1 MARAWIFGGANR
13 VGILSSNP
21 LGGCRRGDVK
31 RQMKQRAN
39 RKCATVAPGKPA
51 PMMPAKISLSLISR
65 YPLLVSTFLL
75 MLHSVSAGL
84 DELDETGA
92 SGSSSEV
99 DSGQRVREL
108 GRPLYRTFTRRDE
121 GIVNKILTGVQDPR
135 GLMIFGSVNCVLEYD
150 GQRWTSIPIPNG
162 GYIEKLACDKSG
174 KIYVGGTG
182 ELGALV
188 LDGGIYRYKSYTSL
202 LPASTPHLGEIRDIA
217 VHGDDVY
224 FLFEKTLL
232 RWTGQQFSVI
242 HLPYE
247 VGCLWYLS
255 SFSGRLFVHAKHQLY
270 SEVVGDHLEP
280 FLDDPVLRETTVT
293 GAIELAKEKILL
305 VTKEKG
311 LFELHDSQV
320 VPFKTDADDLFTRQS
335 YVEHAIPISRG
346 IFVVAVEGRGL
357 VFLDASGHIQQTFLE
372 EDGLPSGGLYDLIR
386 DRAGGLWV
394 FGEKGL
400 TRVDTNRSISVFD
413 HENGLPKANVASTIR
428 FGGSLYAVT
437 GYGLYRLES
446 GGGGLAS
453 SQFRKVQGLTGE
465 LWHVL
470 AAPPHGLILTGEN
483 GVYLFDGS
491 GFQVIS
497 NVPYTYYP
505 IVRSEKNPDLF
516 FLGGHTG
523 LRAIRF
529 IDGRWV
535 DQGTMPRFEQEVG
548 SVVETPNGDLIVENG
563 LEGFF
568 RIKVGPDPKMP
579 FKDARWEPLPDAPKP
594 TVSGMCWV
602 QPWGNLFLFSTDR
615 NVFLFR
621 DSDRSFCR
629 PDLLPKQIMGR
640 EIHTVQASPSDSDH
654 LWLETII
661 GQLGSVQ
668 TQEIGRLDPDG
679 SYHALPRSISSV
691 LGGVKSFYEES
702 LTDES
707 TLWISGEYGA
717 IARVDLSR
725 SPQYH
730 PLKLYL
736 REATTA
742 SGEQVSLPQNG
753 AGLELP
759 CEKRDVRLRFATDDY
774 DGPDEVHYRTKLEG
788 LNSDWSAFMEE
799 PIWQSGSLNEGRY
812 ILHVQARNSAGV
824 DSNEFSVAITIFP
837 PWYRTPWMYAV
848 YLGGGI
854 LLIFGL
860 IRWRLWQMRARE
872 KELVAVVDERTR
884 ELRESEERIRQH
896 YDELRQSKKRLQEA
910 KNNAEAANRA
920 KTAFLANMSH
930 EVRTPLNSIL
940 GYAQLLLRGCENIKD
955 PRPKL
960 QSIID
965 SGTHLLGMMNELLDL
980 ARVESG
986 KLAINPEPLNLPAF
1000 LQSLVAEFEIR
1011 ARQSGLRFEFT
1022 MDRTLPQWIETDP
1035 LRLRQILYN
1044 LVGNAFKFTSAG
1056 CISLEVTT
1064 FDSAEATSQL
1074 KSDSTGDTW
1083 RPGADSGETKRAGVG
1098 LSTVASDFAKASSH
1112 SLAKEDSKLAL
1123 VVSDTGRGIAESDLP
1138 HLFKP
1143 FYQAVN
1149 NEQCTEGIGLGLYI
1163 THKIVHLLGGRIN
1176 AESVLAQGSKF
1187 SVELPLNL
1195 VARAPEVCADS
1206 KVIGYEGRPRE
1217 LLLVDDDPLNRDV
1230 LKQFLTEVG
1239 FSVQEADS
1247 GDAALRVMR
1256 SHRFDGVISDIRMT
1270 GKDGN
1275 TFCREVRS
1283 DKALAEV
1290 VMIASS
1296 ASVYEGDRQAAE
1308 SAGFNNF
1315 LPKPVKEQELFR
1327 LLGQHLGIKWI
1338 VRQRVGSD
1346 ASATK
1351 HRVQPDIGDM
1361 LMTGRAVPAEELQ
1374 LLLRLAGEGDVVALR
1389 QSLQNLVETDPAHA
1403 QFSEQLAILVSA
1415 YRIDEVETLLQQ
1427 LLCEA
1432 TETAKVSTFGKRER
1446 REEFRS
1452 SGVAG
1457 VQ

>member
-1 MARAWIFGGANR
+1 M
-13 VGILSSNP
+13 
-21 LGGCRRGDVK
+21 
-31 RQMKQRAN
+31 
-39 RKCATVAPGKPA
+39 
-51 PMMPAKISLSLISR
+51 SLIR
-65 YPLLVSTFLL
+65 KYPILICALLLAIN
-75 MLHSVSAGL
+75 SVSAGL

-92 SGSSSEV
+92 SGSSSET
-99 DSGQRVREL
+99 GQRVREL
-108 GRPLYRTFTRRDE
+108 GRPLYRTFTRKDE

-150 GQRWTSIPIPNG
+150 GQRWTSIPIPNSG
-162 GYIEKLACDKSG
+162 FIEKLACDKSG

-188 LDGGIYRYKSYTSL
+188 LEGGVYRYKSYTSL
-202 LPASTPHLGEIRDIA
+202 LPASAPRLGEIRDIA

-255 SFSGRLFVHAKHQLY
+255 SFSGRLFVHAKHQPY
-270 SEVVGDHLEP
+270 SEVVGDHLVT
-280 FLDDPVLRETTVT
+280 FLDDPALRETTVT
-293 GAIELAKEKILL
+293 GAIELAKEKVLL

-311 LFELHDSQV
+311 LFQLHESLSSVASDSAKASSDQLAKEDQV
-320 VPFKTDADDLFTRQS
+320 VPFKTDADDLLTRQS
-335 YVEHAIPISRG
+335 YVEHAIPINRG

-357 VFLDASGHIQQTFLE
+357 VFLNTDGRIQQTFLE
-372 EDGLPSGGLYDLIR
+372 EDGLPSGALYDLRR

-394 FGEKGL
+394 FGENGL
-400 TRVDTNRSISVFD
+400 TRVDTDRRISVFD

-453 SQFRKVQGLTGE
+453 SQFRKVQGVTDE
-465 LWHVL
+465 LWHVF
-470 AAPPHGLILTGEN
+470 AAPPHGLILTGDN

-491 GFQVIS
+491 RFQVIS
-497 NVPYTYYP
+497 NVPFASS
-505 IVRSEKNPDLF
+505 IVRSAKDPDQF

-529 IDGRWV
+529 TDGRWV
-535 DQGTMPRFEQEVG
+535 DQGTMPRFELEVE
-548 SVVETPNGDLIVENG
+548 SVVETANGDLIVENG

-568 RIKVGPDPKMP
+568 RIKLGPDPKMP

-594 TVSGMCWV
+594 TVSGMCGV
-602 QPWGNLFLFSTDR
+602 QPWGNLFLFSTDW
-615 NVFLFR
+615 NVFLYR

-661 GQLGSVQ
+661 GELGSVQ

-679 SYHALPRSISSV
+679 NYHALPRSISSV
-691 LGGVKSFYEES
+691 LGGVRSFYEES
-702 LTDES
+702 LPGES

-717 IARVDLSR
+717 IARIDLGR
-725 SPQYH
+725 PPQRH
-730 PLKLYL
+730 PIKLYL

-742 SGEQVSLPQNG
+742 SGERVNLPQYG
-753 AGLELP
+753 AALELP
-759 CEKRDVRLRFATDDY
+759 FEKQDLRLRFATDDY
-774 DGPDEVHYRTKLEG
+774 DGPDEVRYRTKLEG
-788 LNSDWSAFMEE
+788 LNADWTSLMEE
-799 PIWQSGSLNEGRY
+799 ATWQSGSLSEGSY
-812 ILHVQARNSAGV
+812 HLHVLARNSEGV
-824 DSNEFSVAITIFP
+824 DSNEVSVAITIFP

-854 LLIFGL
+854 LLVFGL

-872 KELVAVVDERTR
+872 KELVAVVDHRTR
-884 ELRESEERIRQH
+884 ELRESEERLRQH
-896 YDELRQSKKRLQEA
+896 YEELRQSKKRLQEA

-1011 ARQSGLRFEFT
+1011 ARQSGLHFEFT
-1022 MDRTLPQWIETDP
+1022 MDQSLPQWIETDP
-1035 LRLRQILYN
+1035 LRLRQIVYN

-1056 CISLEVTT
+1056 CISLEVTRV
-1064 FDSAEATSQL
+1064 DVSSADPVGTNSSVAGTGAIRTSG
-1074 KSDSTGDTW
+1074 SS
-1083 RPGADSGETKRAGVG
+1083 A
-1098 LSTVASDFAKASSH
+1098 LSFRDAK
-1112 SLAKEDSKLAL
+1112 LRV

-1149 NEQCTEGIGLGLYI
+1149 HEQCTEGIGLGLYI
-1163 THKIVHLLGGRIN
+1163 THKIVDLLGGKIN
-1176 AESVLAQGSKF
+1176 VTSLLGQGSKF
-1187 SVELPLNL
+1187 SVELPLSL
-1195 VARAPEVCADS
+1195 VTKAASTCDGS
-1206 KVIGYEGRPRE
+1206 KVVGYEGAVRE

-1230 LKQFLTEVG
+1230 LKQFLAEVG
-1239 FSVQEADS
+1239 FRVEEADS
-1247 GDAALRVMR
+1247 GNAALRIMR
-1256 SHRFDGVISDIRMT
+1256 SGRFDGVISDIRMS
-1270 GKDGN
+1270 GKDGHA
-1275 TFCREVRS
+1275 FCREVRS
-1283 DKALAEV
+1283 DKELAGIM
-1290 VMIASS
+1290 MIASS

-1308 SAGFNNF
+1308 SAGFDDF
-1315 LPKPVKEQELFR
+1315 LPKPVKEEELFQI
-1327 LLGQHLGIKWI
+1327 LGQHLGIKWI
-1338 VRQRVGSD
+1338 LRHDAGSNGSL
-1346 ASATK
+1346 ANRTI
-1351 HRVQPDIGDM
+1351 QPDTGDM
-1361 LMTGRAVPAEELQ
+1361 LMTGRKVPVDELQ
-1374 LLLRLAGEGDVVALR
+1374 VLLKLAGEGDVVALR
-1389 QSLQNLVETDPAHA
+1389 QSLQNLVETDSAHA
-1403 QFSEQLAILVSA
+1403 RFAEQLAALVSA

-1427 LLCEA
+1427 ILCEA
-1432 TETAKVSTFGKRER
+1432 TEAVAVSTFGKREG
-1446 REEFRS
+1446 FRS

>member
-1 MARAWIFGGANR
+1 
-13 VGILSSNP
+13 
-21 LGGCRRGDVK
+21 
-31 RQMKQRAN
+31 
-39 RKCATVAPGKPA
+39 
-51 PMMPAKISLSLISR
+51 MMPVQICWSLIRR
-65 YPLLVSTFLL
+65 YPIPRPLKLYRTILIGALLLTI
-75 MLHSVSAGL
+75 HSVAVGL

-92 SGSSSEV
+92 SGSSSET
-99 DSGQRVREL
+99 GQRVRDL
-108 GRPLYRTFTRRDE
+108 GRPLYRTFTRKDE

-150 GQRWTSIPIPNG
+150 GQRWTSIPIPNSG
-162 GYIEKLACDKSG
+162 WIEKLACSKSG
-174 KIYVGGTG
+174 TIYVGGTG

-188 LDGGIYRYKSYTSL
+188 LEGGTYRYKSYTSL
-202 LPASTPHLGEIRDIA
+202 LPASAPHLGEVRDVA

-247 VGCLWYLS
+247 VGCLWYIS
-255 SFSGRLFVHAKHQLY
+255 SFSGRLFVHAKHQPY
-270 SEVVGDHLEP
+270 SEVVGDHLQP

-311 LFELHDSQV
+311 IFEFHESWSSVASDSAKVSADQLAKEDHI

-335 YVEHAIPISRG
+335 FVEHAIPINRG

-357 VFLDASGHIQQTFLE
+357 VFLNADGQIQQTFLE
-372 EDGLPSGGLYDLIR
+372 EDGLPSGALYDLRR

-394 FGEKGL
+394 FGENGL
-400 TRVDTNRSISVFD
+400 TRVDTDRRISVFD
-413 HENGLPKANVASTIR
+413 HENGLPKANVASTVR

-453 SQFRKVQGLTGE
+453 SQFRKVQGVTDE

-470 AAPPHGLILTGEN
+470 AAPPHGLILSGDK

-491 GFQVIS
+491 RFQVIS
-497 NVPYTYYP
+497 NVPFASS
-505 IVRSEKNPDLF
+505 IVRSTKDPDQF
-516 FLGGHTG
+516 FFGGHAG

-529 IDGRWV
+529 TDGRWV
-535 DQGTMPRFEQEVG
+535 DQGTMPRFELEVE
-548 SVVETPNGDLIVENG
+548 SVVETANGDLIVENG

-568 RIKVGPDPKMP
+568 RIKLGPNPKTP

-594 TVSGMCWV
+594 TVSGMCRV
-602 QPWGNLFLFSTDR
+602 QPWGNLFLFSTDW
-615 NVFLFR
+615 NVSLFR

-640 EIHTVQASPSDSDH
+640 EIHNVQASPSDSDH

-661 GQLGSVQ
+661 GELGSVQ

-691 LGGVKSFYEES
+691 LGGVRSFYEES
-702 LTDES
+702 LPDQS

-717 IARVDLSR
+717 IARIDLSR
-725 SPQYH
+725 SPAYH

-742 SGEQVSLPQNG
+742 SGERVSLPPNG
-753 AGLELP
+753 AALELP
-759 CEKRDVRLRFATDDY
+759 CEKRDIRLRFATDDY
-774 DGPDEVHYRTKLEG
+774 DGPDEVRYRTRLEG
-788 LNSDWSAFMEE
+788 LNADWTALMGE
-799 PIWQSGSLNEGRY
+799 PTWQSGSLNEGRY
-812 ILHVQARNSAGV
+812 VLHVQARNSEGV
-824 DSNEFSVAITIFP
+824 DSNEFSLTITIFP

-872 KELVAVVDERTR
+872 KELVAVVDHRTR

-986 KLAINPEPLNLPAF
+986 KLAINPEPLNLPAL

-1044 LVGNAFKFTSAG
+1044 LVGNAFKFTNAG
-1056 CISLEVTT
+1056 CISLEV
-1064 FDSAEATSQL
+1064 A
-1074 KSDSTGDTW
+1074 
-1083 RPGADSGETKRAGVG
+1083 RVG
-1098 LSTVASDFAKASSH
+1098 ASSADPVGTSSEPCVGGTSEIRTSGSS
-1112 SLAKEDSKLAL
+1112 SLPFRDAELRLA
-1123 VVSDTGRGIAESDLP
+1123 VSDTGRGIAQSDLP

-1163 THKIVHLLGGRIN
+1163 THKIVDLLGGEIN
-1176 AESVLAQGSKF
+1176 VTSVLGQGSKF

-1195 VARAPEVCADS
+1195 VTKAPTACDGS
-1206 KVIGYEGRPRE
+1206 KVVGYEGAVRE
-1217 LLLVDDDPLNRDV
+1217 LLLVDDDSSNRDV

-1239 FSVQEADS
+1239 FRVEEADS
-1247 GDAALRVMR
+1247 GDAALRMMR
-1256 SHRFDGVISDIRMT
+1256 SRRFDGVISDIRMT
-1270 GKDGN
+1270 GKDGHA
-1275 TFCREVRS
+1275 FCREVRS
-1283 DKALAEV
+1283 DKELAGIM
-1290 VMIASS
+1290 MIASS
-1296 ASVYEGDRQAAE
+1296 ASVYEDDRQAAE
-1308 SAGFNNF
+1308 SAGFDDF
-1315 LPKPVKEQELFR
+1315 LPKPVKEQELFQI
-1327 LLGQHLGIKWI
+1327 LGEHLGIKWI
-1338 VRQRVGSD
+1338 LRHDAGDNRSVARQVIE
-1346 ASATK
+1346 
-1351 HRVQPDIGDM
+1351 PDLSDM
-1361 LMTGRAVPAEELQ
+1361 LMTGREVPVDELH
-1374 LLLRLAGEGDVVALR
+1374 LLLKLAGEGDVVALR

-1403 QFSEQLAILVSA
+1403 RFAEQLAALVSA
-1415 YRIDEVETLLQQ
+1415 YRIDELETVLQQ
-1427 LLCEA
+1427 ILCEV
-1432 TETAKVSTFGKRER
+1432 TEAVAVSTFVK

>member
-1 MARAWIFGGANR
+1 VANEAAAKPK
-13 VGILSSNP
+13 LWQHSSS
-21 LGGCRRGDVK
+21 
-31 RQMKQRAN
+31 Q
-39 RKCATVAPGKPA
+39 TV
-51 PMMPAKISLSLISR
+51 PMMPVRISLSLIR
-65 YPLLVSTFLL
+65 KYPILIGALLLAIN
-75 MLHSVSAGL
+75 SVSAGL

-92 SGSSSEV
+92 SGSSSET
-99 DSGQRVREL
+99 GQRVREL
-108 GRPLYRTFTRRDE
+108 GRPLYRTFTRKDE

-150 GQRWTSIPIPNG
+150 GQRWTSIPIPNS
-162 GYIEKLACDKSG
+162 GYIGKLACDKSG
-174 KIYVGGTG
+174 KIYVCGVG
-182 ELGALV
+182 EVGVLV
-188 LDGGIYRYKSYTSL
+188 LEGGVYRYKSYTSL
-202 LPASTPHLGEIRDIA
+202 LPASEPHLGEIRDIA

-224 FLFEKTLL
+224 FLYGKTLL

-247 VGCLWYLS
+247 VGSSWYLS
-255 SFSGRLFVHAKHQLY
+255 SFAGRLFVHAKHQPY
-270 SEVVGDHLEP
+270 SEVVGDHLVT
-280 FLDDPVLRETTVT
+280 FLDDPALRETTVT

-311 LFELHDSQV
+311 IFELHESVSSVASDFAKASSDQLAKEDQI
-320 VPFKTDADDLFTRQS
+320 VPFKTDADDLLTRQS

-357 VFLDASGHIQQTFLE
+357 VFLNATGQIQQTFLE

-413 HENGLPKANVASTIR
+413 HENGLPKANVTSTIR

-446 GGGGLAS
+446 GGGGLVS
-453 SQFRKVQGLTGE
+453 SQFRKVQGVTGE

-470 AAPPHGLILTGEN
+470 AAPPHGLILTGEK
-483 GVYLFDGS
+483 GVCLFDGS

-497 NVPYTYYP
+497 NLPYMYS
-505 IVRSEKNPDLF
+505 IVRSEKNPDQF
-516 FLGGHTG
+516 FLGGHPG

-529 IDGRWV
+529 VDGRWV

-548 SVVETPNGDLIVENG
+548 SVVETANGDLIVETG

-568 RIKVGPDPKMP
+568 RIKLGPDPNMP

-594 TVSGMCWV
+594 TVSGMCRV
-602 QPWGNLFLFSTDR
+602 QPWGNLFLFNTDW
-615 NVFLFR
+615 NVFLYR

-640 EIHTVQASPSDSDH
+640 EIHNVQASPSDSDH

-661 GQLGSVQ
+661 GELGSVQ

-702 LTDES
+702 LRSES

-717 IARVDLSR
+717 IARIDLGRPS
-725 SPQYH
+725 QHH
-730 PLKLYL
+730 PVKLYL

-742 SGEQVSLPQNG
+742 SGERIKLPQNG
-753 AGLELP
+753 AALELP
-759 CEKRDVRLRFATDDY
+759 FEKRDLRLRFATDDY
-774 DGPDEVHYRTKLEG
+774 DGPDEVRYRTKLEG
-788 LNSDWSAFMEE
+788 LNADWTSSMEE
-799 PIWQSGSLNEGRY
+799 ATWQSGSLSEGSYR
-812 ILHVQARNSAGV
+812 LHVSARNNEGV

-854 LLIFGL
+854 LLVFGL

-872 KELVAVVDERTR
+872 KELVAVVDHRTR

-896 YDELRQSKKRLQEA
+896 YEELRQSKKGLQEA

-940 GYAQLLLRGCENIKD
+940 GYAQLLLRGCENVKD

-1000 LQSLVAEFEIR
+1000 LQSLIAEFEIR

-1022 MDRTLPQWIETDP
+1022 MDQTLPQWIETDP

-1044 LVGNAFKFTSAG
+1044 LVGNAFKFTSLG
-1056 CISLEVTT
+1056 CISLEVARV
-1064 FDSAEATSQL
+1064 DVSSADPAGTSSGSSVGGSSATRTSN
-1074 KSDSTGDTW
+1074 
-1083 RPGADSGETKRAGVG
+1083 
-1098 LSTVASDFAKASSH
+1098 SS
-1112 SLAKEDSKLAL
+1112 SLPFQDSKLRL
-1123 VVSDTGRGIAESDLP
+1123 VVSDSGRGIAQSDLP

-1163 THKIVHLLGGRIN
+1163 THKIVDLLGGEIN
-1176 AESVLAQGSKF
+1176 VTSVLGEGSKF

-1195 VARAPEVCADS
+1195 VTKAPSACDGS
-1206 KVIGYEGRPRE
+1206 KVVGYEGAVRE
-1217 LLLVDDDPLNRDV
+1217 LLLVDDDSSNRDV

-1239 FSVQEADS
+1239 FRVEEADS
-1247 GDAALRVMR
+1247 GDAALRMMR
-1256 SHRFDGVISDIRMT
+1256 SRRFDGVISDIRMT
-1270 GKDGN
+1270 GKDGHA
-1275 TFCREVRS
+1275 FCREVRS
-1283 DKALAEV
+1283 DKELAGIM
-1290 VMIASS
+1290 MIASS

-1308 SAGFNNF
+1308 SAGFDDF
-1315 LPKPVKEQELFR
+1315 LPKPVKEQELFQI
-1327 LLGQHLGIKWI
+1327 LGAHLGIKWI
-1338 VRQRVGSD
+1338 LRHDAGDNGSM
-1346 ASATK
+1346 AR
-1351 HRVQPDIGDM
+1351 HVVEPDLGDM
-1361 LMTGRAVPAEELQ
+1361 LMTGREVPIDELHI
-1374 LLLRLAGEGDVVALR
+1374 LLKLAGEGDVVALR

-1403 QFSEQLAILVSA
+1403 RFAEQLAALVSA

-1427 LLCEA
+1427 ILCEA
-1432 TETAKVSTFGKRER
+1432 TEAVAVSTFGK

>member
-1 MARAWIFGGANR
+1 
-13 VGILSSNP
+13 
-21 LGGCRRGDVK
+21 
-31 RQMKQRAN
+31 
-39 RKCATVAPGKPA
+39 
-51 PMMPAKISLSLISR
+51 MMPAKISLSLISR

-84 DELDETGA
+84 DESDETGA
-92 SGSSSEV
+92 SGSSSETE
-99 DSGQRVREL
+99 SGQRVREL

-174 KIYVGGTG
+174 KIYVDSHG
-182 ELGALV
+182 ELGVLV
-188 LDGGIYRYKSYTSL
+188 LEGGTYRYKSYTSL

-247 VGCLWYLS
+247 VGCSWYLS
-255 SFSGRLFVHAKHQLY
+255 SFSGRLFVHAKHQSY

-335 YVEHAIPISRG
+335 YVEHSIPISRG

-413 HENGLPKANVASTIR
+413 HENGLPKANVTSTIR
-428 FGGSLYAVT
+428 FGGSLYALT

-446 GGGGLAS
+446 SGGGLAS
-453 SQFRKVQGLTGE
+453 SQFRKVPGVTDS
-465 LWHVL
+465 LWHAV

-491 GFQVIS
+491 GFEVIS
-497 NVPYTYYP
+497 NVPLTYR
-505 IVRSEKNPDLF
+505 IVRSEKNPDQF
-516 FLGGHTG
+516 FLSGHTG

-529 IDGRWV
+529 TDGRWV
-535 DQGTMPRFEQEVG
+535 DQGTMPRFEQEVE
-548 SVVETPNGDLIVENG
+548 SVVETANGDLIVENG

-602 QPWGNLFLFSTDR
+602 QPWGNLFLFNTDR

-640 EIHTVQASPSDSDH
+640 EIHTVQASPFDSDH

-661 GQLGSVQ
+661 GALGSVQ

-679 SYHALPRSISSV
+679 SYHALPRSISAV

-702 LTDES
+702 LPDES

-824 DSNEFSVAITIFP
+824 DSNEFSLAITILP

-884 ELRESEERIRQH
+884 ELRESEERIRQN

-940 GYAQLLLRGCENIKD
+940 GYAQLLLRGCENVKD

-1022 MDRTLPQWIETDP
+1022 MDRSLPQWIETDP

-1056 CISLEVTT
+1056 CVSLDVTT
-1064 FDSAEATSQL
+1064 A
-1074 KSDSTGDTW
+1074 
-1083 RPGADSGETKRAGVG
+1083 
-1098 LSTVASDFAKASSH
+1098 DFAKASQRTS
-1112 SLAKEDSKLAL
+1112 DSAGETWRPGSDPSEPTRPESDSAEPTSRLGADLKLAL

-1149 NEQCTEGIGLGLYI
+1149 HEQCIEGIGLGLYI
-1163 THKIVHLLGGRIN
+1163 THKLVHLLGGQIN
-1176 AESVLAQGSKF
+1176 VSSVLGQGSKF

-1195 VARAPEVCADS
+1195 ITKAPAACAGL
-1206 KVIGYEGRPRE
+1206 KVVGYEGEVLE
-1217 LLLVDDDPLNRDV
+1217 LLLVDDDSLNRDV

-1239 FSVQEADS
+1239 FAVQEADS
-1247 GDAALRVMR
+1247 GDSALRIMR
-1256 SHRFDGVISDIRMT
+1256 SHRFDGVISDIRMN

-1275 TFCREVRS
+1275 AFCREVRS
-1283 DKALAEV
+1283 DKSLAAI
-1290 VMIASS
+1290 VMVASS

-1308 SAGFNNF
+1308 SAGFDDF
-1315 LPKPVKEQELFR
+1315 LPKPVKEQQLYEI
-1327 LLGQHLGIKWI
+1327 LGQHLGINWI
-1338 VRQRVGSD
+1338 VRQDVGSNG
-1346 ASATK
+1346 SAAN
-1351 HRVQPDIGDM
+1351 RAVQPDIGNM
-1361 LMTGRAVPAEELQ
+1361 LMTGRDIPVEELQ
-1374 LLLRLAGEGDVVALR
+1374 LLLKLAGEGDVVALR
-1389 QSLQNLVETDPAHA
+1389 QSLQDLVETDPAHA
-1403 QFSEQLAILVSA
+1403 QFAEQLAMLVSA

-1427 LLCEA
+1427 VLCEA
-1432 TETAKVSTFGKRER
+1432 AETVATSTFGKRER

>member
-1 MARAWIFGGANR
+1 
-13 VGILSSNP
+13 
-21 LGGCRRGDVK
+21 
-31 RQMKQRAN
+31 
-39 RKCATVAPGKPA
+39 
-51 PMMPAKISLSLISR
+51 MMPVRISLSLLRR
-65 YPLLVSTFLL
+65 YPILISAFLL
-75 MLHSVSAGL
+75 MIHSAAVGL

-92 SGSSSEV
+92 SGSSSEG

-108 GRPLYRTFTRRDE
+108 GRPLYRTFTRKDE

-150 GQRWTSIPIPNG
+150 GQRWTSIPIPDS
-162 GYIEKLACDKSG
+162 GYIDKLACDKSG
-174 KIYVGGTG
+174 KIYVDGHG
-182 ELGALV
+182 EIGALV
-188 LDGGIYRYKSYTSL
+188 LEGGTYRYKSYTSL
-202 LPASTPHLGEIRDIA
+202 LPASVPHLGGIRDIA

-255 SFSGRLFVHAKHQLY
+255 SFSGRLFVHAKHQPY
-270 SEVVGDHLEP
+270 SEVVGDHLET
-280 FLDDPVLRETTVT
+280 FLDDPALRETTVT

-311 LFELHDSQV
+311 IFELHDSSASVASDSANASSDKLAKEEQV
-320 VPFKTDADDLFTRQS
+320 VPFKTDADDLLTRQS
-335 YVEHAIPISRG
+335 FVEHAVPISRG
-346 IFVVAVEGRGL
+346 LFVVAVEGRGL
-357 VFLDASGHIQQTFLE
+357 VFLDANGHIQQTFLE

-400 TRVDTNRSISVFD
+400 TRVDTHRSISVFD

-428 FGGSLYAVT
+428 FGGSLYALT

-446 GGGGLAS
+446 SGGGLAS
-453 SQFRKVQGLTGE
+453 SQFRKVPGVTDWLS
-465 LWHVL
+465 HVV

-491 GFQVIS
+491 DFQVIS
-497 NVPYTYYP
+497 NVPFTNS
-505 IVRSEKNPDLF
+505 IARSEKNPDQF
-516 FLGGHTG
+516 YLGGHTG

-529 IDGRWV
+529 IDGHWV
-535 DQGTMPRFEQEVG
+535 DQGPMARFEQGVE
-548 SVVETPNGDLIVENG
+548 SVVETANGDLIVESG

-568 RIKVGPDPKMP
+568 RIEIGPDPKIP
-579 FKDARWEPLPDAPKP
+579 FKDARWEPLPAAPKP
-594 TVSGMCWV
+594 TVSGMCQV
-602 QPWGNLFLFSTDR
+602 QPWGNQFLFSTDW

-661 GQLGSVQ
+661 GELGSVQ
-668 TQEIGRLDPDG
+668 TPEIGRLDRDG

-691 LGGVKSFYEES
+691 LGGVRSFYEEP
-702 LTDES
+702 LPDES

-725 SPQYH
+725 SRQYH

-736 REATTA
+736 REAITA
-742 SGEQVSLPQNG
+742 SGERLSLPQNG

-774 DGPDEVHYRTKLEG
+774 DGPDEVRYRTKLEG
-788 LNSDWSAFMEE
+788 LNSNWSAFMEE
-799 PIWQSGSLNEGRY
+799 AIWQSGSLNEGRY
-812 ILHVQARNSAGV
+812 VLHVQARNSAGV
-824 DSNEFSVAITIFP
+824 DSNEFSLAITIFP

-848 YLGGGI
+848 YLGGTI

-860 IRWRLWQMRARE
+860 IRWRLWQMRTRE

-940 GYAQLLLRGCENIKD
+940 GYAQLLLRGCENVKD

-1011 ARQSGLRFEFT
+1011 ARQSGLHFEFA

-1044 LVGNAFKFTSAG
+1044 LVGNAFKFTHAG
-1056 CISLEVTT
+1056 CVSLEVTAV
-1064 FDSAEATSQL
+1064 DVVKASQL
-1074 KSDSTGDTW
+1074 KSDSAGETW
-1083 RPGADSGETKRAGVG
+1083 RPGSASADYGATGSASADYGATGSASAESMPRPETEVSSA
-1098 LSTVASDFAKASSH
+1098 ASDLVKASSDE
-1112 SLAKEDSKLAL
+1112 SANENFKLVL

-1149 NEQCTEGIGLGLYI
+1149 NEQCAEGIGLGLYI
-1163 THKIVHLLGGRIN
+1163 THKLVHLLGGQIN
-1176 AESVLAQGSKF
+1176 AASVLGQGSRF
-1187 SVELPLNL
+1187 SVDLPLNL
-1195 VARAPEVCADS
+1195 VAKAPDVCADS
-1206 KVIGYEGRPRE
+1206 KVVGYEGRPRE

-1247 GDAALRVMR
+1247 GDAAIKVMR

-1308 SAGFNNF
+1308 SAGFDNF

-1338 VRQRVGSD
+1338 IRQKVGND
-1346 ASATK
+1346 ASAMK
-1351 HRVQPDIGDM
+1351 PRVQPDIGDM
-1361 LMTGRAVPAEELQ
+1361 LMAGRNLPAEELQ

-1389 QSLQNLVETDPAHA
+1389 QSLQNLVETDPEHA
-1403 QFSEQLAILVSA
+1403 QFAEQLAILVSG

-1427 LLCEA
+1427 LLCQA
-1432 TETAKVSTFGKRER
+1432 TETVNASTFGKREK

>member
-1 MARAWIFGGANR
+1 
-13 VGILSSNP
+13 
-21 LGGCRRGDVK
+21 
-31 RQMKQRAN
+31 
-39 RKCATVAPGKPA
+39 
-51 PMMPAKISLSLISR
+51 MMPVRISLSLLRR
-65 YPLLVSTFLL
+65 YPILVGAFLL
-75 MLHSVSAGL
+75 LSHSAAIGL

-92 SGSSSEV
+92 SGSSSEA

-108 GRPLYRTFTRRDE
+108 GRPLYRTFTRKDE
-121 GIVNKILTGVQDPR
+121 GIVNKILTSVQDPR

-150 GQRWTSIPIPNG
+150 GQHWTSIPIPNS

-174 KIYVGGTG
+174 KLYVGGTD

-188 LDGGIYRYKSYTSL
+188 LEGGTYRYKSYTSL
-202 LPASTPHLGEIRDIA
+202 LPASEGHVGEIRDIA

-224 FLFEKTLL
+224 FLYEKTLL

-247 VGCLWYLS
+247 VGCPWYLT
-255 SFSGRLFVHAKHQLY
+255 SFSGRLFAHAKHQPY
-270 SEVVGDHLEP
+270 SEVVDDHLEAY
-280 FLDDPVLRETTVT
+280 LDDPVLRETTVT
-293 GAIELAKEKILL
+293 GAIELTKDEILL

-311 LFELHDSQV
+311 IFELHDSSSSAASDSAKASSDKSSNDLAKEKQV
-320 VPFKTDADDLFTRQS
+320 VPFKTDADDLLTRQS

-346 IFVVAVEGRGL
+346 IFVVAVEARGL
-357 VFLDASGHIQQTFLE
+357 VFLSVTGRILQTFLE
-372 EDGLPSGGLYDLIR
+372 EDGLPSGALYDLRR

-394 FGEKGL
+394 FGENGL

-413 HENGLPKANVASTIR
+413 HENGLPKTNVAATIR
-428 FGGSLYAVT
+428 FDGSLYALT
-437 GYGLYRLES
+437 GSGLYRLES

-453 SQFRKVQGLTGE
+453 SQFRKVPGLTDWLKE
-465 LWHVL
+465 VL
-470 AAPPHGLILTGEN
+470 VAPPHGLILTGES

-491 GFQVIS
+491 RFQEIS
-497 NVPYTYYP
+497 NAPMTYSV
-505 IVRSEKNPDLF
+505 VRAAKNPNLI
-516 FLGGHTG
+516 FLGGQTG
-523 LRAIRF
+523 LRAVLF
-529 IDGRWV
+529 TDGRWV
-535 DQGTMPRFEQEVG
+535 DQGVMPGLDQHIG
-548 SVVETPNGDLIVENG
+548 SIAETANGDLLVLA

-568 RIKVGPDPKMP
+568 LVKVGPDPQMP
-579 FKDARWEPLPDAPKP
+579 LKDARWEPLANAPKAA
-594 TVSGMCWV
+594 VSEMCRV
-602 QPWGNLFLFSTDR
+602 QPWGNMFLFSTDR

-629 PDLLPKQIMGR
+629 ADLLPRQIMGR
-640 EIHTVQASPSDSDH
+640 EIHTVQATSPESDH

-661 GQLGSVQ
+661 GELGSIQ

-679 SYHALPRSISSV
+679 SYHALPHSISSV
-691 LGGVKSFYEES
+691 LGGVRSFYEES
-702 LTDES
+702 SQDES

-717 IARVDLSR
+717 IARIDLGR
-725 SPQYH
+725 SPQQH
-730 PLKLYL
+730 ALKLYL
-736 REATTA
+736 RDATTA
-742 SGEQVSLPQNG
+742 SGERVSLPTNG
-753 AGLELP
+753 AALELP
-759 CEKRDVRLRFATDDY
+759 CEKRDIRLRFATDDY
-774 DGPDEVHYRTKLEG
+774 DGPDEVRYRTRLEG
-788 LNSDWSAFMEE
+788 LNADWTSFMGEST
-799 PIWQSGSLNEGRY
+799 WQSGSLNEGRY
-812 ILHVQARNSAGV
+812 LLHVQARSSEGV
-824 DSNEFSVAITIFP
+824 DSNEVSIAITILP

-848 YLGGGI
+848 YLGGAI
-854 LLIFGL
+854 LLVFGL

-872 KELVAVVDERTR
+872 KELVAVVDHRTR
-884 ELRESEERIRQH
+884 ELRESEERLRLH
-896 YDELRQSKKRLQEA
+896 YEELHQSKKRLQEA

-940 GYAQLLLRGCENIKD
+940 GYAQLLLRGCENVKD

-986 KLAINPEPLNLPAF
+986 KLAINPEPLNLPSF

-1011 ARQSGLRFEFT
+1011 ARQSGLQFEFAT
-1022 MDRTLPQWIETDP
+1022 DNSLPQWIETDP

-1044 LVGNAFKFTSAG
+1044 LVGNAFKFTTAG
-1056 CISLEVTT
+1056 CVSLAVTRV
-1064 FDSAEATSQL
+1064 DPVGTS
-1074 KSDSTGDTW
+1074 S
-1083 RPGADSGETKRAGVG
+1083 
-1098 LSTVASDFAKASSH
+1098 ASSANETSATRMSGSS
-1112 SLAKEDSKLAL
+1112 SLPLLRL

-1149 NEQCTEGIGLGLYI
+1149 NEQCAEGIGLGLYI
-1163 THKIVHLLGGRIN
+1163 TNKIVHLLGGQIE
-1176 AESVLAQGSKF
+1176 ASSVLGKGSKF

-1195 VARAPEVCADS
+1195 VTKAPEVCAGA
-1206 KVIGYEGRPRE
+1206 KVVGYEGDARE

-1247 GDAALRVMR
+1247 GDAALKIMR
-1256 SHRFDGVISDIRMT
+1256 SHRFDGVISDIRMAKT
-1270 GKDGN
+1270 DGN

-1283 DKALAEV
+1283 DEALAKI

-1308 SAGFNNF
+1308 SAGFDGF
-1315 LPKPVKEQELFR
+1315 LPKPVKERELFKI
-1327 LLGQHLGIKWI
+1327 LGQHLGLKWI
-1338 VRQRVGSD
+1338 LRPEAGANGS
-1346 ASATK
+1346 AVPSP
-1351 HRVQPDIGDM
+1351 VQPDISDM
-1361 LMTGRAVPAEELQ
+1361 LLVGRDIPIEELQ
-1374 LLLRLAGEGDVVALR
+1374 VLLKLAGEGDVVALR
-1389 QSLQNLVETDPAHA
+1389 QSLQTLAESDPAHTRFA
-1403 QFSEQLAILVSA
+1403 QQLAALVSA
-1415 YRIDEVETLLQQ
+1415 YRIDEVEALLQEI
-1427 LLCEA
+1427 LCEA
-1432 TETAKVSTFGKRER
+1432 TEPVTTSTFEKREK

>member
-1 MARAWIFGGANR
+1 
-13 VGILSSNP
+13 
-21 LGGCRRGDVK
+21 
-31 RQMKQRAN
+31 
-39 RKCATVAPGKPA
+39 
-51 PMMPAKISLSLISR
+51 MMPVRISLSLIR
-65 YPLLVSTFLL
+65 KYPILIGALLLAIN
-75 MLHSVSAGL
+75 SVSAGL

-92 SGSSSEV
+92 SGSSSET
-99 DSGQRVREL
+99 GQRVREL
-108 GRPLYRTFTRRDE
+108 GRPLYRTFTRKDE

-150 GQRWTSIPIPNG
+150 GQRWTSIPIPNSG
-162 GYIEKLACDKSG
+162 HIEKLACDKSG
-174 KIYVGGTG
+174 KIYVGASG
-182 ELGALV
+182 ELGVLV
-188 LDGGIYRYKSYTSL
+188 LEGGIYRYKSYTSL
-202 LPASTPHLGEIRDIA
+202 LPASAQHLGEIRDIA
-217 VHGDDVY
+217 VRGDDVY
-224 FLFEKTLL
+224 FLFEKSLL
-232 RWTGQQFSVI
+232 RWAGQQFSVI
-242 HLPYE
+242 RLPYE
-247 VGCLWYLS
+247 VGCRWYLS
-255 SFSGRLFVHAKHQLY
+255 SFSGRLFVHAKHQPY
-270 SEVVGDHLEP
+270 SEVVGDHLET
-280 FLDDPVLRETTVT
+280 FLDDPAIRETTVT
-293 GAIELAKEKILL
+293 GAIELAKEKVLL

-311 LFELHDSQV
+311 LFELQDSSASVASDFAKASSDKLANDAQV

-335 YVEHAIPISRG
+335 YVEHAVPISRG

-357 VFLDASGHIQQTFLE
+357 VVLDATGHIQQTFLE

-400 TRVDTNRSISVFD
+400 TRVDTNRRISVFD

-453 SQFRKVQGLTGE
+453 SQFRKVPGLTGE

-470 AAPPHGLILTGEN
+470 AAPPHGLILTGEK
-483 GVYLFDGS
+483 GVCLFDGS

-497 NVPYTYYP
+497 NVPYTYP
-505 IVRSEKNPDLF
+505 IVQSEKNPDLF

-523 LRAIRF
+523 LRATRL

-548 SVVETPNGDLIVENG
+548 SVVETTNGDLIVETG

-568 RIKVGPDPKMP
+568 RIKLGPDPNLP

-594 TVSGMCWV
+594 TVTGMCRV
-602 QPWGNLFLFSTDR
+602 QPWGNLFLFSTDW
-615 NVFLFR
+615 NVFLYR

-640 EIHTVQASPSDSDH
+640 EIHNVQASPADSDH

-661 GQLGSVQ
+661 GELGWGQ
-668 TQEIGRLDPDG
+668 TQEIGRLDRDG
-679 SYHALPRSISSV
+679 TYHALPHSISSV
-691 LGGVKSFYEES
+691 LGGVISFYEES
-702 LTDES
+702 LPGES

-717 IARVDLSR
+717 IARVDLGRPS
-725 SPQYH
+725 QHH
-730 PLKLYL
+730 PVKLYL

-742 SGEQVSLPQNG
+742 SGERVNLPQNG
-753 AGLELP
+753 AALELP
-759 CEKRDVRLRFATDDY
+759 FEKRDLRLRFATDDY
-774 DGPDEVHYRTKLEG
+774 DGPDEVRYRTKLEG
-788 LNSDWSAFMEE
+788 LNADWTSLMEE
-799 PIWQSGSLNEGRY
+799 ATWQSGSLGEGSY
-812 ILHVQARNSAGV
+812 HLHVLARNSEGV
-824 DSNEFSVAITIFP
+824 DSNEVSVAITIFP
-837 PWYRTPWMYAV
+837 PWYRTPWMYAF

-854 LLIFGL
+854 LLVFGL

-986 KLAINPEPLNLPAF
+986 KLAINPEPLNLPAL

-1056 CISLEVTT
+1056 CISLEVTRV
-1064 FDSAEATSQL
+1064 DLSSADPAGTSSSSSVGGSSATRTSN
-1074 KSDSTGDTW
+1074 
-1083 RPGADSGETKRAGVG
+1083 
-1098 LSTVASDFAKASSH
+1098 
-1112 SLAKEDSKLAL
+1112 SLPLPFQDSKLRL
-1123 VVSDTGRGIAESDLP
+1123 MVSDSGRGIAESDLP

-1163 THKIVHLLGGRIN
+1163 THKIVDLLGGEIN
-1176 AESVLAQGSKF
+1176 VTSVLGQGSKF

-1195 VARAPEVCADS
+1195 VTKAPTACDGS
-1206 KVIGYEGRPRE
+1206 KVVGYEGAVRE
-1217 LLLVDDDPLNRDV
+1217 LLLVDDDSSNRDV

-1239 FSVQEADS
+1239 FRVEEADS
-1247 GDAALRVMR
+1247 GDAALRIMR
-1256 SHRFDGVISDIRMT
+1256 SRRFDGVISDIRMT
-1270 GKDGN
+1270 GKDGHA
-1275 TFCREVRS
+1275 FCREVRS
-1283 DKALAEV
+1283 DKELAGIM
-1290 VMIASS
+1290 MIASS
-1296 ASVYEGDRQAAE
+1296 ASVYEDDRQAAE
-1308 SAGFNNF
+1308 SAGFDDF
-1315 LPKPVKEQELFR
+1315 LPKPVKEQGLFQI
-1327 LLGQHLGIKWI
+1327 LGEHLGIKWI
-1338 VRQRVGSD
+1338 LRHDAGDNGSM
-1346 ASATK
+1346 AR
-1351 HRVQPDIGDM
+1351 HVVEPDLGGI
-1361 LMTGRAVPAEELQ
+1361 LITGREVPVDELQ
-1374 LLLRLAGEGDVVALR
+1374 LLLKLAGEGDVVALR

-1403 QFSEQLAILVSA
+1403 RFAEQLAALVSA

-1427 LLCEA
+1427 ILCEV
-1432 TETAKVSTFGKRER
+1432 TESVAVSTFGKREK

>member
-1 MARAWIFGGANR
+1 MTKRGPLQNPRGGLS
-13 VGILSSNP
+13 ICHLSSVIFHV
-21 LGGCRRGDVK
+21 GSIG
-31 RQMKQRAN
+31 
-39 RKCATVAPGKPA
+39 
-51 PMMPAKISLSLISR
+51 R
-65 YPLLVSTFLL
+65 YPILLGAFLL
-75 MLHSVSAGL
+75 MLPSGSSVAKAEDTSPTL
-84 DELDETGA
+84 DELGDSSV
-92 SGSSSEV
+92 SGSSSGPEPE
-99 DSGQRVREL
+99 QRVREL

-150 GQRWTSIPIPNG
+150 GQRWTAIPIPNS

-174 KIYVGGTG
+174 KIYVDGHG
-182 ELGALV
+182 ELGV
-188 LDGGIYRYKSYTSL
+188 LELEGGTYRYKSYTSL
-202 LPASTPHLGEIRDIA
+202 LPASVLHLGGIRDIA

-255 SFSGRLFVHAKHQLY
+255 SFSGRLFVHAKHQPY

-280 FLDDPVLRETTVT
+280 LLDDPALRETTVT
-293 GAIELAKEKILL
+293 GAIELAKDKILL

-311 LFELHDSQV
+311 IFELHDSQA
-320 VPFKTDADDLFTRQS
+320 VPFKTDADDLLTRQS
-335 YVEHAIPISRG
+335 FVEHAVPISRG
-346 IFVVAVEGRGL
+346 LFVVAVEGRGL

-400 TRVDTNRSISVFD
+400 TRVDTHRSISVFD
-413 HENGLPKANVASTIR
+413 HENGLPKSNVASTIR
-428 FGGSLYAVT
+428 FGGSLYALT

-446 GGGGLAS
+446 SGGGLAS
-453 SQFRKVQGLTGE
+453 SQFRKVPGVTDWLSR
-465 LWHVL
+465 VV

-491 GFQVIS
+491 DFQVIS
-497 NVPYTYYP
+497 NVPSTYS
-505 IVRSEKNPDLF
+505 IVRSEKNPDQF
-516 FLGGHTG
+516 YLGGHTG

-529 IDGRWV
+529 TDGRWV
-535 DQGTMPRFEQEVG
+535 DQGTMPRFEQEVE
-548 SVVETPNGDLIVENG
+548 SVVETANGDLIIESG

-568 RIKVGPDPKMP
+568 RIEIGPDPKTP

-594 TVSGMCWV
+594 TVSGMCQV
-602 QPWGNLFLFSTDR
+602 QPWGNLFLFSTDW

-621 DSDRSFCR
+621 DFDRSFCR

-661 GQLGSVQ
+661 GELGSVQ
-668 TQEIGRLDPDG
+668 TQEIGRLDRDG

-691 LGGVKSFYEES
+691 LGGVRSFYEEP
-702 LTDES
+702 LPDES

-725 SPQYH
+725 SRQYH

-742 SGEQVSLPQNG
+742 SGERVSLPQNG

-774 DGPDEVHYRTKLEG
+774 DGPDEVRYRTKLEG

-824 DSNEFSVAITIFP
+824 DSNEFSLAITIFP

-854 LLIFGL
+854 LLVFGL
-860 IRWRLWQMRARE
+860 IRWRLWQMRVRE

-940 GYAQLLLRGCENIKD
+940 GYAQLLLRGCENVKD

-1044 LVGNAFKFTSAG
+1044 LVGNAFKFTNAG
-1056 CISLEVTT
+1056 GVSLEITT
-1064 FDSAEATSQL
+1064 VDFVKASQL
-1074 KSDSTGDTW
+1074 KSDSVEETW
-1083 RPGADSGETKRAGVG
+1083 RPGSASAGYGATGSASADPGATGSASAESTLRPETD
-1098 LSTVASDFAKASSH
+1098 LSPAASDFAKASSNK
-1112 SLAKEDSKLAL
+1112 SPNEDSKLVL

-1149 NEQCTEGIGLGLYI
+1149 NEQCAEGIGLGLYI
-1163 THKIVHLLGGRIN
+1163 THKIVHLLGGQIN
-1176 AESVLAQGSKF
+1176 AASVLGQGSKF
-1187 SVELPLNL
+1187 SVDLPLNL
-1195 VARAPEVCADS
+1195 VAKAPELCADS
-1206 KVIGYEGRPRE
+1206 KVIGYEGGPLE

-1338 VRQRVGSD
+1338 LRQKVGSD

-1361 LMTGRAVPAEELQ
+1361 LMAGRAVPAEELQ

-1389 QSLQNLVETDPAHA
+1389 QSLLNLAETDPAHA
-1403 QFSEQLAILVSA
+1403 RFAEQLAILVSA
-1415 YRIDEVETLLQQ
+1415 YRIDEIETLLQQ
-1427 LLCEA
+1427 LLCQA
-1432 TETAKVSTFGKRER
+1432 TETVNASTFGKREK

>member
-1 MARAWIFGGANR
+1 
-13 VGILSSNP
+13 
-21 LGGCRRGDVK
+21 
-31 RQMKQRAN
+31 
-39 RKCATVAPGKPA
+39 
-51 PMMPAKISLSLISR
+51 MMPVRISLSLIGR
-65 YPLLVSTFLL
+65 CPILVSAFLL
-75 MLHSVSAGL
+75 LSLSAALGL

-92 SGSSSEV
+92 SGSSSEA

-108 GRPLYRTFTRRDE
+108 GRPLYRTFTRKDE
-121 GIVNKILTGVQDPR
+121 GIVNRILTGVQDPR

-150 GQRWTSIPIPNG
+150 GQRWTSIPVPNSG
-162 GYIEKLACDKSG
+162 LIKKLACDKSG
-174 KIYVGGTG
+174 KIYVDAAG
-182 ELGALV
+182 ELGVLV
-188 LDGGIYRYKSYTSL
+188 LEGGTYRYKSYTSL
-202 LPASTPHLGEIRDIA
+202 LPPSAPHLGEIRDIA

-232 RWTGQQFSVI
+232 RWNGQQFSVI
-242 HLPYE
+242 NLPYE

-255 SFSGRLFVHAKHQLY
+255 SFSGHLFVHAKHQPY
-270 SEVVGDHLEP
+270 SEVVGDHLEA
-280 FLDDPVLRETTVT
+280 FLDDPALRETTVT
-293 GAIELAKEKILL
+293 GAIELAKDKILL

-311 LFELHDSQV
+311 IFELHDSLSSVASDSSQASSNKLAKEGQV
-320 VPFKTDADDLFTRQS
+320 VPFRTDADDLFMRQS

-386 DRAGGLWV
+386 DRDGGLWV
-394 FGEKGL
+394 FEEKGL
-400 TRVDTNRSISVFD
+400 TRVNTNRSISVFD
-413 HENGLPKANVASTIR
+413 HENGLPKASIHSTIR

-446 GGGGLAS
+446 SGGGLAS
-453 SQFRKVQGLTGE
+453 SQFRKVQGVTDE
-465 LWHVL
+465 LWRVL
-470 AAPPHGLILTGEN
+470 AAPPHGLILAGVN

-491 GFQVIS
+491 GFQIIS
-497 NVPYTYYP
+497 NVPFTSS
-505 IVRSEKNPDLF
+505 IVRSQKNPDLF

-523 LRAIRF
+523 LRAVSF

-535 DQGTMPRFEQEVG
+535 DQGTMPRFEQGVG
-548 SVVETPNGDLIVENG
+548 SVVETANGDLIVEAG

-568 RIKVGPDPKMP
+568 RITLGPDPKIP
-579 FKDARWEPLPDAPKP
+579 FKDARWQPLLDAPKP
-594 TVSGMCWV
+594 TLSGMCDV
-602 QPWGNLFLFSTDR
+602 QPCGNLLLFSTDW
-615 NVFLFR
+615 NVFLYR

-629 PDLLPKQIMGR
+629 ADFLPKQIMGR
-640 EIHTVQASPSDSDH
+640 EIHTVQAGPADSDH

-661 GQLGSVQ
+661 GELGWGQ

-679 SYHALPRSISSV
+679 SYHTLPRSISSV

-702 LTDES
+702 LRAES

-717 IARVDLSR
+717 IARIDLGR
-725 SPQYH
+725 SPQHH
-730 PLKLYL
+730 PVKLYL

-742 SGEQVSLPQNG
+742 SGERVGLPQNG
-753 AGLELP
+753 AALELP
-759 CEKRDVRLRFATDDY
+759 FEKRDLRLRFATDDY
-774 DGPDEVHYRTKLEG
+774 DGPDEVRYRTKLEG
-788 LNSDWSAFMEE
+788 LNADWTSFMEE
-799 PIWQSGSLNEGRY
+799 STWQSGSLSEGSY
-812 ILHVQARNSAGV
+812 HLHVVARNSEGV
-824 DSNEFSVAITIFP
+824 DSNETTVAITIFP

-872 KELVAVVDERTR
+872 KELVAVVDHRTR
-884 ELRESEERIRQH
+884 ELRESEERLRQH
-896 YDELRQSKKRLQEA
+896 YEMLRQSKKRLQEA

-940 GYAQLLLRGCENIKD
+940 GYAQLLLRGCENVKD

-986 KLAINPEPLNLPAF
+986 KLAINPEPLNLPSF

-1011 ARQSGLRFEFT
+1011 ARQSGLQFDYAT
-1022 MDRTLPQWIETDP
+1022 DQSLPQWVETDP

-1044 LVGNAFKFTSAG
+1044 LVGNAFKFTTAG
-1056 CISLEVTT
+1056 CVSLEVTVG
-1064 FDSAEATSQL
+1064 TS
-1074 KSDSTGDTW
+1074 S
-1083 RPGADSGETKRAGVG
+1083 
-1098 LSTVASDFAKASSH
+1098 ASSADGTDATRTSGSS
-1112 SLAKEDSKLAL
+1112 SLPQLRL

-1149 NEQCTEGIGLGLYI
+1149 NEQCAEGIGLGLYI
-1163 THKIVHLLGGRIN
+1163 TNKIVHLLGGQID
-1176 AESVLAQGSKF
+1176 ASSVLGKGSKF

-1195 VARAPEVCADS
+1195 VTKTPEVTAGS
-1206 KVIGYEGRPRE
+1206 EVVGYEGDVRE

-1247 GDAALRVMR
+1247 GVAALKIMR
-1256 SHRFDGVISDIRMT
+1256 SHRFDGVISDIRMAKT
-1270 GKDGN
+1270 DGN

-1283 DKALAEV
+1283 DDALAKI

-1308 SAGFNNF
+1308 SAGFDGF
-1315 LPKPVKEQELFR
+1315 LPKPVKEQELFKI
-1327 LLGQHLGIKWI
+1327 LGQHLGIKWI
-1338 VRQRVGSD
+1338 LRPEARANGS
-1346 ASATK
+1346 AVPSP
-1351 HRVQPDIGDM
+1351 VQPDISDM
-1361 LMTGRAVPAEELQ
+1361 LLAGRDIPIEELQ
-1374 LLLRLAGEGDVVALR
+1374 VLLKLAGEGDVVALR
-1389 QSLQNLVETDPAHA
+1389 QSLQTLAESDPAHTRFA
-1403 QFSEQLAILVSA
+1403 QQLGALVSA
-1415 YRIDEVETLLQQ
+1415 YRIDEVEALLQEI
-1427 LLCEA
+1427 LCEA
-1432 TETAKVSTFGKRER
+1432 SEPIGTSTFGKREK

>member
-1 MARAWIFGGANR
+1 VANEAAAKPK
-13 VGILSSNP
+13 LWQHSSS
-21 LGGCRRGDVK
+21 
-31 RQMKQRAN
+31 Q
-39 RKCATVAPGKPA
+39 TV
-51 PMMPAKISLSLISR
+51 PMMPVRISLSQIGKYPILIGA
-65 YPLLVSTFLL
+65 LLLAIN
-75 MLHSVSAGL
+75 SVSVGL

-92 SGSSSEV
+92 SGSSSET
-99 DSGQRVREL
+99 GQRVRDL
-108 GRPLYRTFTRRDE
+108 GRPLYRTFTRKDE

-162 GYIEKLACDKSG
+162 GWIEKLACDKSG
-174 KIYVGGTG
+174 TIYVGGTG

-188 LDGGIYRYKSYTSL
+188 LEGGTYRYKSYTSL
-202 LPASTPHLGEIRDIA
+202 LPASAPHLGEIRDVA

-224 FLFEKTLL
+224 FLFDKALL
-232 RWTGQQFSVI
+232 RWSGQQFSVI

-247 VGCLWYLS
+247 VGSFWYLS
-255 SFSGRLFVHAKHQLY
+255 SFSGRLFVHAKHQPY
-270 SEVVGDHLEP
+270 SEVVGDHLQP
-280 FLDDPVLRETTVT
+280 FLDDSVLRETTVT
-293 GAIELAKEKILL
+293 GSIELAKEKILL

-311 LFELHDSQV
+311 IFELHDSGI

-357 VFLDASGHIQQTFLE
+357 VFLNADGRIQQTFLE
-372 EDGLPSGGLYDLIR
+372 EDGLPSGAFYDLRR

-394 FGEKGL
+394 FGENGL
-400 TRVDTNRSISVFD
+400 TRVDTDRRISVFD
-413 HENGLPKANVASTIR
+413 RENGLPKANVATTIR

-453 SQFRKVQGLTGE
+453 SQFRKVQGVTDE
-465 LWHVL
+465 LWHVF
-470 AAPPHGLILTGEN
+470 AAPPHGLILTGGK

-491 GFQVIS
+491 RFQVIS
-497 NVPYTYYP
+497 NVPFASS
-505 IVRSEKNPDLF
+505 IVRSAKDPDQF
-516 FLGGHTG
+516 FFGGHAG

-529 IDGRWV
+529 TDGRWV
-535 DQGTMPRFEQEVG
+535 DQGTMPRFELEVE
-548 SVVETPNGDLIVENG
+548 SVVETANGDLIVENG

-568 RIKVGPDPKMP
+568 RIKLGPDPKIP

-594 TVSGMCWV
+594 TVSGMCRV
-602 QPWGNLFLFSTDR
+602 QPWGNLFLFSTDW

-640 EIHTVQASPSDSDH
+640 EIHNVQASPSDSDH

-661 GQLGSVQ
+661 GELGSVQ

-691 LGGVKSFYEES
+691 LGGVRSFYEES
-702 LTDES
+702 LPDQS

-717 IARVDLSR
+717 IARIDLSR
-725 SPQYH
+725 SPPYH

-742 SGEQVSLPQNG
+742 SGERVSLPPNG
-753 AGLELP
+753 AALELP
-759 CEKRDVRLRFATDDY
+759 CEKRDIRLRFATDDY
-774 DGPDEVHYRTKLEG
+774 DGPDEVRYRTRLEG
-788 LNSDWSAFMEE
+788 LNADWTALMGE
-799 PIWQSGSLNEGRY
+799 PTWQSGSLNEGRY
-812 ILHVQARNSAGV
+812 VLHVQARNSEGI
-824 DSNEFSVAITIFP
+824 DSNEFSLTITIFP

-854 LLIFGL
+854 LLVFGL

-872 KELVAVVDERTR
+872 KELVAVVDHRTR

-896 YDELRQSKKRLQEA
+896 YEELRQSKKRLQEA

-986 KLAINPEPLNLPAF
+986 KLAINPEPLNLPAL

-1022 MDRTLPQWIETDP
+1022 MDRTLPHWIETDP

-1056 CISLEVTT
+1056 CISLEVTRVDVSSADPVGT
-1064 FDSAEATSQL
+1064 NSSVAGTSAIRTSKSASLPFQDSNL
-1074 KSDSTGDTW
+1074 
-1083 RPGADSGETKRAGVG
+1083 R
-1098 LSTVASDFAKASSH
+1098 
-1112 SLAKEDSKLAL
+1112 L
-1123 VVSDTGRGIAESDLP
+1123 VVSDSGRGIAQSDLP

-1163 THKIVHLLGGRIN
+1163 THKIVDLLGGEIN
-1176 AESVLAQGSKF
+1176 VTSVLGQGSKF

-1195 VARAPEVCADS
+1195 VTKAPAACDGS
-1206 KVIGYEGRPRE
+1206 KVVGYEGAVRE
-1217 LLLVDDDPLNRDV
+1217 LLLVDDDSSNRDV

-1239 FSVQEADS
+1239 FRVEEADS
-1247 GDAALRVMR
+1247 GDAALRMMR
-1256 SHRFDGVISDIRMT
+1256 SRRFDGVISDIRMT
-1270 GKDGN
+1270 GKDGHA
-1275 TFCREVRS
+1275 FCREVRS
-1283 DKALAEV
+1283 DKELAGIM
-1290 VMIASS
+1290 MIASS
-1296 ASVYEGDRQAAE
+1296 ASVYEDDRQAAE
-1308 SAGFNNF
+1308 SAGFDDF
-1315 LPKPVKEQELFR
+1315 LPKPVKEQELFQI
-1327 LLGQHLGIKWI
+1327 LGEHLGIKWI
-1338 VRQRVGSD
+1338 LRHDAGDNGSK
-1346 ASATK
+1346 AR
-1351 HRVQPDIGDM
+1351 HVVEPDLGDM
-1361 LMTGRAVPAEELQ
+1361 LMTGREVPVDELH
-1374 LLLRLAGEGDVVALR
+1374 LLLKLAGEGDVVALR

-1403 QFSEQLAILVSA
+1403 RFAEQLAALVSA
-1415 YRIDEVETLLQQ
+1415 YRIDEVETVLQQ
-1427 LLCEA
+1427 ILCEV
-1432 TETAKVSTFGKRER
+1432 TEAVAVSTFGKREK